1 MIGSGVP
8 LAQALMYP
16 RRLRDVQ
23 VFRRDAMQT
32 VLRLSGWQ
40 SEYRKKVL
48 ILCALTFAA
57 LC

>member
-1 MIGSGVP
+1 
-8 LAQALMYP
+8 
-16 RRLRDVQ
+16 
-23 VFRRDAMQT
+23 MQT